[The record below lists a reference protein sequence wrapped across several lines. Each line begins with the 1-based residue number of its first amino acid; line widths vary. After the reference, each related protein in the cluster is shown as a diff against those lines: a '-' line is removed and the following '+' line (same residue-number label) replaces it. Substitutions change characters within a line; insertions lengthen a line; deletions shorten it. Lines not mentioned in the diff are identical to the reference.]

1 MAKRNFYNNED
12 ELDIYGRDDYAY
24 NDYNDDEDDMF
35 EGYKKKKLHLE
46 SEYDND
52 DGYDDEENEKSYELD
67 EEDEDIRNR
76 LKRSDDD
83 EDLLRELDELD
94 ESDFFNEDDDDE
106 DTPVEKPKRKRR
118 KKGEAKSDK
127 LDMSGSAVRNR
138 FYLIMEDYHSGDD
151 LRKQNALERA
161 MKELEG
167 FIHLIIKRSYSTY
180 TKKYFYDLLQEG
192 YLGVAIGME
201 KYNPDMS
208 MPSTF
213 FYPYI
218 KHEMQ
223 GFITRNVDKTTS
235 HYSAN
240 IKKINKAIQ
249 ELEEKGVRYTNVDI
263 ALQTGM
269 TIETVDQSMAIRKY
283 RDEVH
288 IDACPPNV
296 IDSEMEE
303 NRHIT
308 PEQEYMERETVDT
321 IYRTIRTLLTED
333 EIQVLTLHFGLWD
346 TDTVSEGEI
355 ARQMSIPKDKVKRL
369 LNRAIRKLRQSE
381 LANVFGDNMIKED
394 KFLEDIDISIIPRD
408 AAESDIEFLSQI
420 DDIVGD

>member
-106 DTPVEKPKRKRR
+106 NTPVEKPKRKRR